1 MNQEEST
8 RTSCVDF
15 SFQFSAAREFQKVEK
30 KIYNNLIEVSKN
42 CYKTGLKI
50 GCLIVYGY
58 FDLYRDHNV
67 PGMRQIGLNPV
78 QKYLNIA
85 ISSFEKDF
93 VSMIKDNQDGSII
106 VNRDGQILGSKIY
119 LTVDNP
125 VLDVPEGCG
134 TRHITAASFSM
145 RKDVMS
151 VFTLSE
157 ETFLVRTWKDG
168 QISEQYNPELEEG

>member
-1 MNQEEST
+1 MNQEDSFKI
-8 RTSCVDF
+8 SYVDF
-15 SFQFSAAREFQKVEK
+15 SFQFNSAREFQKVEK
-30 KIYNNLIEVSKN
+30 KIYNNLIDVSKS
-42 CYKTGLKI
+42 CYKTNNKI
-50 GCLIVYGY
+50 GCLIVYGN

-67 PGMRQIGLNPV
+67 PGMRQIGINPI
-78 QKYLNIA
+78 QKYLNIS
-85 ISSFEKDF
+85 ILSFEKDF

-106 VNRDGQILGSKIY
+106 INRDGQILGSKIY
-119 LTVDNP
+119 LAVDNP

-145 RKDVMS
+145 RKDIMS